1 MKHFLLFGFIVISSF
16 AAAQNKT
23 GLKIYH
29 NTDIFNVEYKHRY
42 NTTPPTTSERKINF
56 NRFSIAVD
64 IPSRRFIHELE
75 IFIPEISK
83 RVERAQFPFDS
94 QFMSYD
100 ELDDSFYSFALRYE
114 LIKQISK
121 SKGPLSFSVGAGLN
135 PGFTV
140 AIYDPLVPSVFSQ
153 THKTFSVSLNLI
165 PRISYAISKKISLE
179 LNVPVKVY
187 DFRFLFREVENP
199 QIPYK
204 QQRQEETQH
213 VFFEDVYTIRFG
225 IQYLF

>member
-1 MKHFLLFGFIVISSF
+1 MKHFLLFAFIVISTFSV
-16 AAAQNKT
+16 AQNKT

-42 NTTPPTTSERKINF
+42 NTTPQTTSEQKINF

-75 IFIPEISK
+75 VFIPEISK
-83 RVERAQFPFDS
+83 SVERAQYPFDS
-94 QFMSYD
+94 QFTLNDAY
-100 ELDDSFYSFALRYE
+100 DDSFYSFALRYE
-114 LIKQISK
+114 ITKQITKDK
-121 SKGPLSFSVGAGLN
+121 SPLSFSVGAGLN

-140 AIYDPLVPSVFSQ
+140 AIYDPLAPTVYSQ

-165 PRISYAISKKISLE
+165 PRISYAISKKISLD
-179 LNVPVKVY
+179 LNVPLKVY
-187 DFRFLFREVENP
+187 DFRFLFWEVENP
-199 QIPYK
+199 NIPYNMQK
-204 QQRQEETQH
+204 QDETQH

-225 IQYLF
+225 IQYRF